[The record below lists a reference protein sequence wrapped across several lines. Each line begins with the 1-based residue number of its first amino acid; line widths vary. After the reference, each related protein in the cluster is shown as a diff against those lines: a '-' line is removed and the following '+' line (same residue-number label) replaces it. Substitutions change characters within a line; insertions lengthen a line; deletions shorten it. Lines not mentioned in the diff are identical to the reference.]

1 MELKLKITT
10 RNLRKRALLSA
21 VLTKMVRNTFFTVL
35 FQEDGT
41 PNVPKE
47 VNGRM
52 NAYGTGK
59 FNLMD
64 EYLWMAKTNGTIEVI
79 PVDRILGIK
88 HNGIITTINGNA
100 SSKYDRTTHTLKLI

>member
-1 MELKLKITT
+1 MELKLKFTT
-10 RNLRKRALLSA
+10 RNLRKRALISA
-21 VLTKMVRNTFFTVL
+21 VLTKMVQNTFFTVL

-41 PNVPKE
+41 PDVPKE

-52 NAYGTGK
+52 NAYGCGK

-64 EYLWMAKTNGTIEVI
+64 EYLWMVKTNGTIEVI

-88 HNGIITTINGNA
+88 HNGIITTINGNS
-100 SSKYDRTTHTLKLI
+100 SSKYDHTTHILKLI